1 MRILHGR
8 TFLTHF
14 LRIFIRT
21 YFLRSWTSRV
31 LYFLCSLQCSANVPP
46 PGLLSLLSRC
56 NDLGH
61 ATDDAHALAAGL
73 HGFCGGVAA
82 LTPETRE
89 LFHQM
94 AGQSLVRSGPVSA
107 SSGTDPQTR
116 SEKLACSTLV
126 ARPTRICCEN

>member
-1 MRILHGR
+1 MCVYC
-8 TFLTHF
+8 TFYALFNAQPTF
-14 LRIFIRT
+14 
-21 YFLRSWTSRV
+21 
-31 LYFLCSLQCSANVPP
+31 P

-73 HGFCGGVAA
+73 HGFRGGVAA

-94 AGQSLVRSGPVSA
+94 AGQSLVRSVPVLERTLKRGP
-107 SSGTDPQTR
+107 R
-116 SEKLACSTLV
+116 SWLV
-126 ARPTRICCEN
+126 ALL